1 MKRKNL
7 LSGLLAGALVLTSVV
22 VPGTGKEVKAEDY
35 DLNEGLVASFS
46 FDGEDLTDGQGGA
59 DASAVVTGLGAYS
72 ADPEYVDGHEG
83 KGIQLGDYGL
93 KLNRANLGEDFT
105 VSLWMKPDGAPADN
119 QSGVFLGY
127 HNPEKWLSVAG
138 QDGRYKFWANGNGYG
153 WNELGRTDI
162 GAGEWYQVTIT
173 GTSSTVALYVDG
185 EMKASGNSNAPLAG
199 DNQDI
204 YIGVTNWDP
213 EFTGAVDEVKVY
225 NRTLS
230 EGEVYRLYDAVTPA
244 EDILDEEGI
253 TATESMNMVIG
264 RTQKI
269 EVSMPVIVADSNPTV
284 TYESEDEDVAT
295 VSDDGTVEAAG
306 EGKTTVTTTVKL
318 GDVTKTATTAVT
330 VTGSLEDT
338 LVASF
343 DFNGNL
349 NNGVNG
355 QAAASALVTGLN
367 AYSGN
372 VAYGEGRDGG
382 QDQAVRLGDY
392 GLKLNKQNL
401 GTEYTVSLWVKS
413 DDALAGNQVV
423 LLLGHHSPENWIA
436 ISGNQNNTNKVKFWG
451 NGGVFGTH
459 TTLAT
464 STIPSGEWHQI
475 TITGT
480 KGSTTLYVDGIGMGQ
495 DTSNDPLNGT
505 NADIYL
511 GVNYWD
517 PEFEGLV
524 DDVKVYNIAM
534 SAEEVQDQARETFQ
548 AAFED
553 MVDRT
558 LIMHPLLGENSSSAQ
573 IIYDLELP
581 DVLTEGTTIEW
592 SSSNSDVIA
601 ADGSVTSPAETKEVT
616 LTATV
621 INGTLT
627 TEKEFKFTVPALD
640 KSELEA
646 LIAEAEDIDTTYLT
660 DVSRER
666 LETAITNAENAENSY
681 VAVEKAAADLQL
693 AMDNLEYKDEAVNPF
708 AHIADPKTQTSLE
721 AGATEKLFEIPENI
735 QPYVDVE
742 YSTEDA
748 DVVTYADGTIT
759 AVGAGKAIVTATVT
773 AKYDGFKMEY
783 STAVEVTGS
792 STPSAGTVEDTTDP
806 ENNFGNAEFAGD
818 SSALADAVLNEQDK
832 EAVAAGADAQISLI
846 VSDIADSV
854 SDADKAL
861 VEAIKGDA
869 EVGVY
874 FDAALF
880 KQIGDGQA
888 AEVENIDG
896 TVTIRMTVPESL
908 RNTDTSVDRTYQ
920 LVRVFDGE
928 GSLLP
933 CSYDETTGTLT
944 FTTNTFG
951 TYALVYSD
959 EAVEDPG
966 TDPGED
972 PGEDPGTDPGTEDPD
987 GDDGQKGDEGQNG
1000 NGQNGSS
1007 QNTDKNAG
1015 GTTEKAAQTGD
1026 TTNVLPLAAACVLA
1040 FTAAGTI
1047 VAVKAKRRK

>member
-22 VPGTGKEVKAEDY
+22 VPGMGKEVNAEEY
-35 DLNEGLVASFS
+35 DLTQGLVASYS
-46 FDGEDLTDGQGGA
+46 FDNEDLTDGQGGA
-59 DASAVVTGLGAYS
+59 DASAIVTRLGAYS
-72 ADPEYVDGHEG
+72 GDLEFVDGYG
-83 KGIQLGDYGL
+83 GDGRAIQLGDYGL
-93 KLNRANLGEDFT
+93 KLNRENLGENFT
-105 VSLWMKPDGAPADN
+105 VSLWLKPDGNIQAD
-119 QSGVFLGY
+119 QSTLFLGY
-127 HNPEKWLSVAG
+127 HDPEQWLAVAG
-138 QDGRYKFWANGNGYG
+138 DADNSTQYRFWANGNGHSWTG
-153 WNELGRTDI
+153 LGTTDI
-162 GAGEWYQVTIT
+162 SAQWHQLTIT
-173 GTSSTVALYVDG
+173 GSESGVTAYLDG
-185 EMKASGNSNAPLAG
+185 EQWGAGSTNSPLSGT
-199 DNQDI
+199 NQDI
-204 YIGVTNWDP
+204 YVGVTYWDD

-225 NRTLS
+225 DRTLS
-230 EGEVYRLYDAVTPA
+230 EGEVFRLFDSTTSA
-244 EDILDEEGI
+244 EEILDNEGI
-253 TATESMNMVIG
+253 TVTGSMNMVLG
-264 RTQKI
+264 RTQQI
-269 EVSMPVIVADSNPTV
+269 EVSMPAIVADSNPTV
-284 TYESEDEDVAT
+284 TYESDDDGVAV
-295 VSDDGTVEAAG
+295 VSDDGTVEAVG
-306 EGKTTVTTTVKL
+306 GGDTFITTTVQL
-318 GDVTKTATTAVT
+318 GNVTETGTTTVH
-330 VTGSLEDT
+330 VTGSLDET
-338 LVASF
+338 LIASF
-343 DFNGNL
+343 DFEDSL
-349 NNGVNG
+349 NNGVEDG
-355 QAAASALVTGLN
+355 ADATAVVTGLT
-367 AYSGN
+367 
-372 VAYGEGRDGG
+372 AYGDNPVYEAGRTGN
-382 QDQAVRLGDY
+382 AVRLGNY
-392 GLKLNKQNL
+392 GLDLNQGQI
-401 GTEYTVSLWVKS
+401 GTEYTVSMWVNS
-413 DDALAGNQVV
+413 DAALDANQVV
-423 LLLGHHSPENWIA
+423 LLMGHHSPENWLA
-436 ISGNQNNTNKVKFWG
+436 VSGNQTNTNKVKFWG
-451 NGGVFGTH
+451 NGGVFTTW

-464 STIPSGEWHQI
+464 STIPAGEWHQL
-475 TITGT
+475 TVTGT
-480 KGSTTLYVDGIGMGQ
+480 AGQTTLYVDGICLG
-495 DTSNDPLNGT
+495 TSESNDPLNVA

-517 PEFEGLV
+517 AEFEGLV

-534 SAEEVQDQARETFQ
+534 SAKEVQDQSRDTFQ
-548 AAFED
+548 DGFED
-553 MVDRT
+553 LVDST
-558 LIMHPLLGENSSSAQ
+558 LVVNRLLGENRNSGEV
-573 IIYDLELP
+573 IYDLNLMNSL
-581 DVLTEGTTIEW
+581 DNLSIEW
-592 SSSNSDVIA
+592 SSADPAIIA
-601 ADGSVTSPAETKEVT
+601 NDGTITSPSETRDVT
-616 LTATV
+616 VTATV
-621 INGTLT
+621 TNGSLET
-627 TEKEFKFTVPALD
+627 TREFTFTVQAID
-640 KSELEA
+640 RSELDA
-646 LIAEAEDIDTTYLT
+646 LLAEAEEINTDYLT
-660 DVSRER
+660 EVSRTR
-666 LETAITNAENAENSY
+666 LETAIQAAEEVENSY
-681 VAVEKAAADLQL
+681 SAVEKATADLQL
-693 AMDNLEYKDEAVNPF
+693 AMDNLTYLDEAQNPF
-708 AHIADPKTQTSLE
+708 AHIADPVTQIQLNEGDTQT
-721 AGATEKLFEIPENI
+721 LFSVPENI

-783 STAVEVTGS
+783 ATAVEVTGS

-832 EAVAAGADAQISLI
+832 EAVAAGADAQISLV
-846 VSDIADSV
+846 VSDITDSV

-888 AEVENIDG
+888 AEVESIDG
-896 TVTIRMTVPESL
+896 TVTIRMSVPESL

-987 GDDGQKGDEGQNG
+987 GDDGQKGDD
-1000 NGQNGSS
+1000 GQNGSS

-1047 VAVKAKRRK
+1047 VAVKVKRRK